1 MKRTM
6 AIFKREFAAYFRAP
20 MGFVVCAIFMA
31 VSGLYFSS
39 GVLSAYINLVGE
51 LAFIQSFFFVII
63 PLMTMRVFSEDRK
76 NGTEVLLYTSPA
88 SSLEIVMGKY
98 LAALALFLLM
108 TSGTLVHVI
117 ITILYGGLVNI
128 NVLGAYVGF
137 VFLGAAYVALGVFTS
152 ALTENQIIAAIISF
166 VVMIVLS
173 LLDVV
178 SSMLG
183 SVASTLIDK
192 VNIFG
197 LTDLQIDKAGS
208 AVTAALNWLNPST
221 RTNNYIQG
229 IFELS
234 PILFFVSFVAVFLF
248 LTNRV
253 IEKRRWSQG

>member
-1 MKRTM
+1 M
-6 AIFKREFAAYFRAP
+6 
-20 MGFVVCAIFMA
+20 
-31 VSGLYFSS
+31 
-39 GVLSAYINLVGE
+39 
-51 LAFIQSFFFVII
+51 
-63 PLMTMRVFSEDRK
+63 
-76 NGTEVLLYTSPA
+76 
-88 SSLEIVMGKY
+88 
-98 LAALALFLLM
+98 
-108 TSGTLVHVI
+108 
-117 ITILYGGLVNI
+117 
-128 NVLGAYVGF
+128 
-137 VFLGAAYVALGVFTS
+137 ALGVFTS

-234 PILFFVSFVAVFLF
+234 PILSLSVLSLSFY
-248 LTNRV
+248 
-253 IEKRRWSQG
+253 S